1 MKQLRVCFHGLHP
14 AEPVLLGRL
23 GYGRGQRYTH
33 FEMDP
38 AFLRL
43 GVNPS
48 PLRLEL
54 RTGLQPAPMDPFDG
68 LHGLFNDSLPDG
80 WGRYLMDR
88 AFRRSGLDLD
98 AVTPLHRLASVGAR
112 AMGALSYE
120 PDGGGADPHVA
131 PLDLPAIGLEATRQ
145 YLGDASEVLDSLVRH
160 ASPSGGA
167 RPKILIG
174 IDDAGGGAVTGA
186 DDLPDGYSHW
196 LAKFPTGTS
205 ATDRSAG
212 AIEHLYS
219 RMARAAGINMAET
232 RLIPGNKGNA
242 YFITRRFDRL
252 SGNRRRH
259 IHSVAGLVHSD
270 FRMPDFDYLE
280 LLKLSD
286 WLTRSH
292 AEKIELFRRMV
303 FNVVGGNRDDHTKNF
318 AFEMKPGGEWVNAP
332 AYDLT
337 FNADL
342 AGHHSMTIQ
351 GKGSGFVRD
360 DLLKLAHTASIR
372 RAAAVRILDEVSDAF
387 SAWAKDAPAFPIPRD
402 QAGDIQRHI
411 ERQRS
416 RLREVSA

>member
-1 MKQLRVCFHGLHP
+1 MNQLRVYFHGLETD
-14 AEPVLLGRL
+14 EPVLLGRL
-23 GYGRGQRYTH
+23 GYGRGQGYTH

-43 GVNPS
+43 GMNPS
-48 PLRLEL
+48 PLRLET
-54 RTGLQPAPMDPFDG
+54 RTGLQPAPPNPFDG
-68 LHGLFNDSLPDG
+68 LHGLFDDSLPDG

-88 AFRRSGLDLD
+88 AFRQRGLDPG
-98 AVTPLHRLASVGAR
+98 AVTPLQRLALVGAR

-120 PDGGGADPHVA
+120 PDDGGGDPHVA
-131 PLDLPAIGLEATRQ
+131 PLDLPAIGLAATRQ
-145 YLGDASEVLDSLVRH
+145 YLGDASELLDSLVRH

-174 IDDAGGGAVTGA
+174 INEADGSAVTGA

-212 AIEHLYS
+212 AIEYLYS

-242 YFITRRFDRL
+242 YFVTRRFDRRA
-252 SGNRRRH
+252 GNRRRH
-259 IHSVAGLVHSD
+259 VHSVAGLVHSD

-292 AEKIELFRRMV
+292 AKKTELFRRMV
-303 FNVVGGNRDDHTKNF
+303 FNIVGGNRDDHTKNF
-318 AFEMKPGGEWVNAP
+318 AFEMKPGGEWVNTP

-337 FNADL
+337 YNPGL
-342 AGHHSMTIQ
+342 AGHHSMTIR
-351 GKGSGFVRD
+351 GKGRSFVRD
-360 DLLKLAHTASIR
+360 DLLKLAHTASIP
-372 RAAAVRILDEVSDAF
+372 RAAALRIIDEVSDAF
-387 SAWAKDAPAFPIPRD
+387 SAWAKDAPSYPIPKERTV
-402 QAGDIQRHI
+402 DIQRHI
-411 ERQRS
+411 DRQRT
-416 RLREVSA
+416 RLRPA

>member
-1 MKQLRVCFHGLHP
+1 MRELRVYFHGLDTP
-14 AEPVLLGRL
+14 EPVLLGRL
-23 GYGRGQRYTH
+23 GYGRGQSHTH

-43 GVNPS
+43 GINPS

-54 RTGLQPAPMDPFDG
+54 QTGLQPAPPKPFEG

-80 WGRYLMDR
+80 WGRYLMNR
-88 AFRRSGLDLD
+88 AFRQRGLDLD
-98 AVTPLHRLASVGAR
+98 TVTPLHRLALVGAR

-120 PDGGGADPHVA
+120 PDDGGAELRVE
-131 PLDLPAIGLEATRQ
+131 PLELPAIGLAATRQ
-145 YLGDASEVLDSLVRH
+145 YLGDASELLDSLVRH

-174 IDDAGGGAVTGA
+174 INESDGSVVTGA

-205 ATDRSAG
+205 AIDRAAG
-212 AIEHLYS
+212 AIEYLYS
-219 RMARAAGINMAET
+219 GMARAAGINMAET

-242 YFITRRFDRL
+242 YFITRRFDRR

-259 IHSVAGLVHSD
+259 VHSVAGLVHSN

-292 AEKIELFRRMV
+292 AEKTELFRRMV
-303 FNVVGGNRDDHTKNF
+303 FNIVGGNRDDHTKNF
-318 AFEMKPGGEWVNAP
+318 AFEMKPGGEWVNTP

-337 FNADL
+337 YNPGL
-342 AGHHSMTIQ
+342 AGHHSMTIR
-351 GKGSGFVRD
+351 GKGRGFVRD
-360 DLLKLAHTASIR
+360 DLLKLAHTASIPR
-372 RAAAVRILDEVSDAF
+372 PAALRIIDEVSDAF
-387 SAWAKDAPAFPIPRD
+387 STWAKDAPAYPIPKERT
-402 QAGDIQRHI
+402 GDIQRHI
-411 ERQRS
+411 DRRRT
-416 RLREVSA
+416 RLLPA

>member
-1 MKQLRVCFHGLHP
+1 MKQLRVYFHGLDTD
-14 AEPVLLGRL
+14 EPVLLGRL

-33 FEMDP
+33 FEMDS

-43 GVNPS
+43 GINPS
-48 PLRLEL
+48 PLRLET
-54 RTGLQPAPMDPFDG
+54 RTGLQPAPPNPFDG

-88 AFRRSGLDLD
+88 AFRQRGLDPD

-120 PDGGGADPHVA
+120 PDDGGADPHVK
-131 PLDLPAIGLEATRQ
+131 PLDIPTIGLAATRQ
-145 YLGDASEVLDSLVRH
+145 YLGDASELLDSLVRH

-174 IDDAGGGAVTGA
+174 INDTDGSAVTGA
-186 DDLPDGYSHW
+186 DDLPYGHSHW

-212 AIEHLYS
+212 AIEYLYS
-219 RMARAAGINMAET
+219 RMARAAGIHMAET

-242 YFITRRFDRL
+242 YFVTRRFDRR

-270 FRMPDFDYLE
+270 FRTPDFDYLE

-292 AEKIELFRRMV
+292 AEKTELFRRMV
-303 FNVVGGNRDDHTKNF
+303 FNIVGGNRDDHTRNF
-318 AFEMKPGGEWVNAP
+318 AFEMKPVGEWVSTP

-337 FNADL
+337 YNPGL

-351 GKGSGFVRD
+351 GKGRDFVRD
-360 DLLKLAHTASIR
+360 DLLKLAHTASIP
-372 RAAAVRILDEVSDAF
+372 RAAALRIIDEVSDAF
-387 SAWAKDAPAFPIPRD
+387 PAWSKEAPSYPIPKERT
-402 QAGDIQRHI
+402 GDIQRHI
-411 ERQRS
+411 DRQRA
-416 RLREVSA
+416 RLQPVSA

>member
-1 MKQLRVCFHGLHP
+1 MNQLRVYFHGLDTD
-14 AEPVLLGRL
+14 EPVLLGRL
-23 GYGRGQRYTH
+23 GYGRGQGYTH

-43 GVNPS
+43 GMNPS
-48 PLRLEL
+48 PLRLET
-54 RTGLQPAPMDPFDG
+54 RTGLQPAPPNPFDG
-68 LHGLFNDSLPDG
+68 LHGLFDDSLPDG

-88 AFRRSGLDLD
+88 AFRQRGLDPGV
-98 AVTPLHRLASVGAR
+98 VTPLHRLALVGAR

-120 PDGGGADPHVA
+120 PDDGVGDPHVA
-131 PLDLPAIGLEATRQ
+131 PLDLPTIGLAATRQ
-145 YLGDASEVLDSLVRH
+145 YLGDASELLDSLVRH

-174 IDDAGGGAVTGA
+174 INEADGSAVTGA

-196 LAKFPTGTS
+196 LAKFPTGVS

-212 AIEHLYS
+212 AIEYLYS

-242 YFITRRFDRL
+242 YFITRRFDRRA
-252 SGNRRRH
+252 GNRRRH
-259 IHSVAGLVHSD
+259 VHSVAGLVHSD

-292 AEKIELFRRMV
+292 AEKTKLFRRMT
-303 FNVVGGNRDDHTKNF
+303 FNIVGGNRDDHTRNF
-318 AFEMKPGGEWVNAP
+318 AFEMKSGGEWVNTP

-337 FNADL
+337 YNPGL

-351 GKGSGFVRD
+351 GKGRGFVRD
-360 DLLKLAHTASIR
+360 DLLKLAHTASIP
-372 RAAAVRILDEVSDAF
+372 RAAALRIIDEVSDAF
-387 SAWAKDAPAFPIPRD
+387 SEWAKDAPAYPIPKERTV
-402 QAGDIQRHI
+402 DIQRHI
-411 ERQRS
+411 DRQRT
-416 RLREVSA
+416 RLRPA

>member
-1 MKQLRVCFHGLHP
+1 MKQLRVYFHGLHT
-14 AEPVLLGRL
+14 AEPALLGRL
-23 GYGRGQRYTH
+23 GYGRGQGYTH

-38 AFLRL
+38 EFLPI
-43 GVNPS
+43 GINPS

-54 RTGLQPAPMDPFDG
+54 RTGLQPAPMDPFEG
-68 LHGLFNDSLPDG
+68 LHGLFSDSLPDG

-88 AFRRSGLDLD
+88 AFRQRGLDLD
-98 AVTPLHRLASVGAR
+98 TITPLHRLA
-112 AMGALSYE
+112 
-120 PDGGGADPHVA
+120 
-131 PLDLPAIGLEATRQ
+131 
-145 YLGDASEVLDSLVRH
+145 
-160 ASPSGGA
+160 SGGA

-174 IDDAGGGAVTGA
+174 LDDAGGSAVTGA
-186 DDLPDGYSHW
+186 DDLPEGYSHW

-212 AIEHLYS
+212 AIEYLYS
-219 RMARAAGINMAET
+219 RMARDAGINMAET

-242 YFITRRFDRL
+242 YFVTRRFDRI

-292 AEKIELFRRMV
+292 AEKMELFRRMV
-303 FNVVGGNRDDHTKNF
+303 FNVIGGNRDDHTKNF

-337 FNADL
+337 YNAGL
-342 AGHHSMTIQ
+342 AGHHSMTIE
-351 GKGSGFVRD
+351 GKGNGFVRD
-360 DLLKLAHTASIR
+360 DLLRLAHTVSIP
-372 RAAAVRILDEVSDAF
+372 RAAALRILDEVSEAF
-387 SAWAKDAPAFPIPRD
+387 SAWSKDAPAFQIPKE

-411 ERQRS
+411 DRQRS
-416 RLREVSA
+416 QLRPAQVAGSK

>member
-1 MKQLRVCFHGLHP
+1 MNQLRVYFHGLDTD
-14 AEPVLLGRL
+14 EPVLLGRL

-43 GVNPS
+43 GINPS
-48 PLRLEL
+48 PLRLNL
-54 RTGLQPAPMDPFDG
+54 RTGLQAAPPNPFDG

-88 AFRRSGLDLD
+88 AFRQRGLDPD
-98 AVTPLHRLASVGAR
+98 AVTPLHRLAMVGAR
-112 AMGALSYE
+112 AMGALSYA
-120 PDGGGADPHVA
+120 PDDGGGDPHVE
-131 PLDLPAIGLEATRQ
+131 PLDLPAIGLAATWQ
-145 YLGDASEVLDSLVRH
+145 YLGDASELLDSLVRH

-174 IDDAGGGAVTGA
+174 INDTDGSAVTGA
-186 DDLPDGYSHW
+186 DDHPDGHSHW
-196 LAKFPTGTS
+196 LAKFPTGTA

-212 AIEHLYS
+212 AVEYLYS

-232 RLIPGNKGNA
+232 RLIPGKKGNA
-242 YFITRRFDRL
+242 YFITRRFDRRA
-252 SGNRRRH
+252 GNRRRH

-292 AEKIELFRRMV
+292 AEKTELFRRMV
-303 FNVVGGNRDDHTKNF
+303 FNIVGGNRDDHTKNF
-318 AFEMKPGGEWVNAP
+318 AFEMKPGGEWVNTP

-337 FNADL
+337 YNPGL

-351 GKGSGFVRD
+351 GKGRDFVRD
-360 DLLKLAHTASIR
+360 DLLKLAHTASIP
-372 RAAAVRILDEVSDAF
+372 RAAALRIIDEVSDAF
-387 SAWAKDAPAFPIPRD
+387 STWSKDAPSYPIPKE
-402 QAGDIQRHI
+402 QVSDIQRHI
-411 ERQRS
+411 DRQHT
-416 RLREVSA
+416 RLRAA

>member
-1 MKQLRVCFHGLHP
+1 MNQLRVCFHGLETD
-14 AEPVLLGRL
+14 EPVLLGRL
-23 GYGRGQRYTH
+23 GYGRGQGYTH

-43 GVNPS
+43 GMNPS
-48 PLRLEL
+48 PLRLET
-54 RTGLQPAPMDPFDG
+54 RTGLQPAPPNPFDG
-68 LHGLFNDSLPDG
+68 LHGLFDDSLPDG

-88 AFRRSGLDLD
+88 AFRQRGLDPG
-98 AVTPLHRLASVGAR
+98 AVTPLQRLALVGAR

-120 PDGGGADPHVA
+120 PDDGGGDPHVA
-131 PLDLPAIGLEATRQ
+131 PLDLPAIGLAATRQ
-145 YLGDASEVLDSLVRH
+145 YLGDASELLDSLVRH

-174 IDDAGGGAVTGA
+174 INEADGSAVTGA

-212 AIEHLYS
+212 AIEYLYS

-232 RLIPGNKGNA
+232 RLIPGDKGNA
-242 YFITRRFDRL
+242 YFVTRRFDRRA
-252 SGNRRRH
+252 GNRRRH
-259 IHSVAGLVHSD
+259 VHSVAGLVHSD

-292 AEKIELFRRMV
+292 AEKTELFRRMV
-303 FNVVGGNRDDHTKNF
+303 FNIVGGNRDDHTRNF
-318 AFEMKPGGEWVNAP
+318 AFEMKPAGEWVNTP

-337 FNADL
+337 YNPGL
-342 AGHHSMTIQ
+342 AGHHSMTIR
-351 GKGSGFVRD
+351 GKGRGFVRD
-360 DLLKLAHTASIR
+360 DLLKLAHTASIP
-372 RAAAVRILDEVSDAF
+372 RAAALRIIDEVSDAF
-387 SAWAKDAPAFPIPRD
+387 SAWAKDAPSYPIPKERTV
-402 QAGDIQRHI
+402 DIQRHI
-411 ERQRS
+411 DRQRT
-416 RLREVSA
+416 RLRPA